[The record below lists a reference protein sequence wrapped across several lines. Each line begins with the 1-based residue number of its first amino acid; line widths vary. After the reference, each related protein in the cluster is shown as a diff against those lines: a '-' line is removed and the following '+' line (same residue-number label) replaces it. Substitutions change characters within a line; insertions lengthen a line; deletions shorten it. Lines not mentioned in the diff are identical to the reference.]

1 MYNPAYFHISLYV
14 LRSLCIFLYTLH
26 LSLYTLVYS
35 SVCLY
40 THSLYFLHHQPQI
53 VLMGEI
59 MEVNESATSV
69 TYKIDD
75 RTGPWVDV
83 RRWLEQVRKVFYM
96 YMLYPF
102 LSKRVCPVF
111 FTAPHQLPHH
121 THIHCSSSYVH
132 TSLPSSLSSQDTPNL
147 ESVSCREGMYVRVV
161 GHLRSFN
168 KQRNMMAFH
177 VRPVEDFNEVSHHL
191 SEVIYTHLAVTK
203 GLPVVS
209 WSPLPSNH

>member
-40 THSLYFLHHQPQI
+40 THSLYFLHYQPQI

-83 RRWLEQVRKVFYM
+83 RRWLEQVQKVFYV
-96 YMLYPF
+96 YMDPSLYPF

-121 THIHCSSSYVH
+121 THTYIVAPL
-132 TSLPSSLSSQDTPNL
+132 TFTPPFPLLSPPRILLTL
-147 ESVSCREGMYVRVV
+147 KVSHVVRVC
-161 GHLRSFN
+161 
-168 KQRNMMAFH
+168 M
-177 VRPVEDFNEVSHHL
+177 
-191 SEVIYTHLAVTK
+191 
-203 GLPVVS
+203 
-209 WSPLPSNH
+209 